1 MMKTLI
7 LSSFAALSATA
18 SFAET
23 TYVNGSASFTKLS
36 YAGDSIEVFA
46 LGTEFEQSIGNS
58 VVGASF
64 SNSTVDG
71 DDYSTASV
79 YGEYAISNGLRIVG
93 SYGID
98 FSNGESTDTDYA
110 LGLEYDYNN
119 YTFGVVHGVTESDGV
134 SYAANLVFA
143 SYEKDNYEASL
154 FFAVDEDDATAT
166 GVTVGFET
174 DLFEIDGAYLTASD
188 DTGDLSIYLISGDYK
203 LSETFKVG
211 GVYSYLTADGDVTI
225 AALTAG
231 YEVYE
236 NVWLEGSMG
245 QISDGEDT
253 IDTLGISLTYEFG
266 NKGSQARQAEQAIQ
280 DTIGDNLWLR

>member
-1 MMKTLI
+1 MRTLI
-7 LSSFAALSATA
+7 LSSVAALAATA

-23 TYVNGSASFTKLS
+23 TYLNGSASFTQLS
-36 YAGDSIEVFA
+36 YAGDSVEVFS
-46 LGTEFEQSIGNS
+46 LGTGFEQSVGNNL
-58 VVGASF
+58 VGAAF
-64 SNSTVDG
+64 SNTTVDG

-79 YGEYAISNGLRIVG
+79 FGEYAISNSLRIIG

-98 FSNGESTDTDYA
+98 FSNGETTDTDYA

-119 YTFGVVHGVTESDGV
+119 YTFGVVHGVTENDGV

-166 GVTVGFET
+166 GVTVGFKT

-188 DTGDLSIYLISGDYK
+188 DTDDLSVYLISGDYK

-236 NVWLEGSMG
+236 NVWLEGSLG
-245 QISDGEDT
+245 QISDGLDT

-266 NKGSQARQAEQAIQ
+266 NEGSKARQAEQSIQ
-280 DTIGDNLWLR
+280 DTIGNNLWLR